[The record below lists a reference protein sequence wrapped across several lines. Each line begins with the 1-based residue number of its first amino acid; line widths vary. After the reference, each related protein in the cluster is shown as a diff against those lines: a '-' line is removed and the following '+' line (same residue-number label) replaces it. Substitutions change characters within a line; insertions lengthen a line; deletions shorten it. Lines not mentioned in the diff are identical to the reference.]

1 MKKIIIASVFI
12 FLLSATAD
20 GQYLVE
26 SQLFS
31 EGVPESK
38 IRELGIPDPVRLME
52 RKEKAHAAFE
62 SGDCGKAIPEL
73 DLLARETDWYG
84 TLILTGLE
92 PYFQADTR
100 DRRDFT
106 DQRLLMPIE
115 AKGNEYLIIRNE
127 AMVMLAECLSENG
140 DTEEAVLTY
149 IRALKAIYINE
160 RELWERARNG
170 LYELIGYSP

>member
-12 FLLSATAD
+12 FLASGTVDAQKLA
-20 GQYLVE
+20 E

-38 IRELGIPDPVRLME
+38 IRELGIPDPVRMME

-62 SGDCGKAIPEL
+62 AGDCGKAIPEL
-73 DLLARETDWYG
+73 DSLARETDWYG

-92 PYFQADTR
+92 PYFQADIR
-100 DRRDFT
+100 DRRDFA
-106 DQRLLMPIE
+106 DQRLLMPLE
-115 AKGNEYLIIRNE
+115 KKGNEYLVIRNE
-127 AMVMLAECLSENG
+127 AMVMLAECLSETG
-140 DTEEAVLTY
+140 DTDAAVSAY

-170 LYELIGYSP
+170 LYELIGFSL